1 MYWIIRTRHNTKVRN
16 EEPPCRNISV
26 QAVFRSDKTFID
38 NASGKGGN
46 NIGSR
51 KSKLNF
57 KLIQCR
63 EVGTIVEGQKN
74 VIGILESVRF
84 IQKEKQYQF
93 CFGNGYT
100 LRVPKTVLFYHTMLR
115 LEGECVYLE
124 YRKETVFSGMVAYSL
139 FETYGLPLEVTS
151 DEMNRLGIPLDE
163 NGFHVL
169 EELQRKRNRNTFQNK
184 NAF

>member
-1 MYWIIRTRHNTKVRN
+1 MQKNNHLYRRF
-16 EEPPCRNISV
+16 
-26 QAVFRSDKTFID
+26 FRSDRTIIEKATK
-38 NASGKGGN
+38 KGGN
-46 NIGSR
+46 NIGSK

-57 KLIQCR
+57 KLIQGR

-74 VIGILESVRF
+74 VIGCLESVRF
-84 IQKEKQYQF
+84 NQKEKWYQF

-100 LRVPKTVLFYHTMLR
+100 LRVPKTVLFYHTVFH
-115 LEGECVYLE
+115 LEGESVYLE

-139 FETYGLPLEVTS
+139 FETYGLPLEVTT
-151 DEMNRLGIPLDE
+151 DELNRLGIPLDE

-169 EELQRKRNRNTFQNK
+169 EELQRMRNKNTFLNK

>member
-1 MYWIIRTRHNTKVRN
+1 M
-16 EEPPCRNISV
+16 
-26 QAVFRSDKTFID
+26 
-38 NASGKGGN
+38 
-46 NIGSR
+46 
-51 KSKLNF
+51 
-57 KLIQCR
+57 
-63 EVGTIVEGQKN
+63 
-74 VIGILESVRF
+74 
-84 IQKEKQYQF
+84 
-93 CFGNGYT
+93 
-100 LRVPKTVLFYHTMLR
+100 PKTVLFYHTMLR
-115 LEGECVYLE
+115 LEDECVYLE